1 MDRSCC
7 CAGGRAE
14 IVTVFDV
21 KSSGRPT
28 TTHKETFFSNLLS
41 CVDEGWIMSISSDSI
56 LVLSHSSKKGDG
68 ASSSSSSLWFRQV
81 SLSRVCCRD

>member
-1 MDRSCC
+1 
-7 CAGGRAE
+7 
-14 IVTVFDV
+14 
-21 KSSGRPT
+21 
-28 TTHKETFFSNLLS
+28 
-41 CVDEGWIMSISSDSI
+41 MSISSDSI